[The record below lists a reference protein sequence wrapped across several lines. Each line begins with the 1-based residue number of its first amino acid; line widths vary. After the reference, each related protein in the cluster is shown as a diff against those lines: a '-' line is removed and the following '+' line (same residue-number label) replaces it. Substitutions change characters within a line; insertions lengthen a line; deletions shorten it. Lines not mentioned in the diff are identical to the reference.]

1 MSQKTNGTSG
11 KVVPIEKRPIEV
23 ADILREHIAEYQTN
37 YPLYSDQY
45 QIVYDLLNCR
55 TAYLGGHIE
64 RCDHCGAERVT
75 YHSCRNRH
83 CPKCQ
88 SMPRE
93 RWLEARKKQ
102 LLPVIYFHTVFTL
115 PHELNPIIF
124 INKKVML
131 DILVKAASKTLL
143 SFGKNPHNGLGGTL
157 GFIAIVHT
165 WDQLLNA
172 HYHLHCLIPGGALS
186 EDWTSWIPCK
196 NQYLFNEEALS
207 LVFRGTYIDYM
218 TQAYQS
224 GQLRFSGISAAYQR
238 PGRFQKL
245 RDILYAKPW
254 VVNVQTPISR
264 PEGVLDYLGRYTH
277 RVAISNH
284 RLISLKDGMVTF
296 TYKNRETKEM
306 KQTTISAVEFIRRF
320 LLHVLP
326 KGFVRIRHFGFL
338 ANRNK
343 AEHIEKLRRVF
354 ELPLDTENDDP
365 QSIEEQIHKLTGIDL
380 GLCPCCKKGRMIL
393 VGELPKY
400 TGICPNDII
409 RPPDLRNTA

>member
-1 MSQKTNGTSG
+1 MSQKTTVKSG
-11 KVVPIEKRPIEV
+11 KVAPIEKRPIEV
-23 ADILREHIAEYQTN
+23 ADILREHIGDYQRK
-37 YPLYSDQY
+37 YVLQPDQY
-45 QIVYDLLNCR
+45 KIVYDLLNFL

-64 RCDHCGAERVT
+64 RCDHCGAERAT

-93 RWLEARKKQ
+93 RWLEARKKE

-124 INKKVML
+124 NNRKVML
-131 DILVKAASKTLL
+131 DILFKAASETLL
-143 SFGKNPHNGLGGTL
+143 RFGENPHNGLGGKL
-157 GFIAIVHT
+157 GFIAIMHT
-165 WDQLLNA
+165 WDQLLNC

-186 EDWTSWIPCK
+186 EDWASWIPCK
-196 NQYLFNEEALS
+196 NQYLFNEEAMS
-207 LVFRGTYIDYM
+207 LVFRGTFIEYM
-218 TQAYQS
+218 SQAYRN
-224 GQLRFSGISAAYQR
+224 GQLRFSGISAPYQR
-238 PGRFQKL
+238 PEGFQKL

-254 VVNVQTPISR
+254 VVNMQKPINR
-264 PEGVLDYLGRYTH
+264 PEGVLEYLGRYTH

-284 RLISLKDGMVTF
+284 RIVSLNDGMVTF
-296 TYKNRETKEM
+296 TYKNRKTN
-306 KQTTISAVEFIRRF
+306 QITQATVSAVEFIRRF
-320 LLHVLP
+320 LLHALP

-343 AEHIEKLRRVF
+343 AEHIKKLRRVL
-354 ELPLDTENDDP
+354 ELPLDTEPYDP
-365 QSIEEQIHKLTGIDL
+365 QSIEELIHKLTGIDL
-380 GLCPCCKKGRMIL
+380 TLCPCCKKGKMIL
-393 VGELPKY
+393 VGEIPKY

>member
-1 MSQKTNGTSG
+1 MSQKTNVKSG
-11 KVVPIEKRPIEV
+11 KVVAIETRPLEV
-23 ADILREHIAEYQTN
+23 ADILREHIAEYQSN

-64 RCDHCGAERVT
+64 RCDHCGAGRVT

-93 RWLEARKKQ
+93 RWLEARKKE

-115 PHELNPIIF
+115 PHELNAIIF

-131 DILVKAASKTLL
+131 DILFKAASETLL
-143 SFGKNPHNGLGGTL
+143 SFAENPHNGLGGKL

-207 LVFRGTYIDYM
+207 LVFRGKYIDYM

-238 PGRFQKL
+238 PEGFQEL

-254 VVNVQTPISR
+254 VVNVQTPINR
-264 PEGVLDYLGRYTH
+264 PEGVLEYLGRYTH

-284 RLISLKDGMVTF
+284 RLISLKDGVVTF
-296 TYKNRETKEM
+296 IYKNRETKEM

-354 ELPLDTENDDP
+354 ELPLDTETDDP
-365 QSIEEQIHKLTGIDL
+365 QSIEELVHKLTGIDL
-380 GLCPCCKKGRMIL
+380 TLCPCCKRGTMIL